1 MKFSIVIPTQ
11 DRAKLL
17 SVAVKHAMQLDHPD
31 FEVIVSDNSTT
42 AERQRMNL
50 EGGA

>member
-1 MKFSIVIPTQ
+1 MKFSIIIPTQ

-17 SVAVKHAMQLDHPD
+17 AVAVKYAMQLDHPD

-42 AERQRMNL
+42 AEQAGD
-50 EGGA
+50 ESGGGA